1 MIHKNKYKIFIK
13 YYLDLLTNMSND
25 FMSELAA
32 ELADA
37 QARVTDAQAR
47 LTDAQAAFDAAQNA
61 LTEAIDEMNI
71 AKEAYQLSQRSSMP
85 ALTAEMRN
93 LLIRR
98 VDIARV
104 AFETSRNME
113 LTLRHAKDRLDFC
126 REHLADVEER
136 APQGQV

>member
-1 MIHKNKYKIFIK
+1 MLYI
-13 YYLDLLTNMSND
+13 YLDLLTNMSNNFEEND

-37 QARVTDAQAR
+37 QARVTDAQA
-47 LTDAQAAFDAAQNA
+47 AFDAAQNA
-61 LTEAIDEMNI
+61 LTEAINEMNT

-85 ALTAEMRN
+85 ALTAEMKN

-104 AFETSRNME
+104 AFETSRNTE

-136 APQGQV
+136 APRGQV